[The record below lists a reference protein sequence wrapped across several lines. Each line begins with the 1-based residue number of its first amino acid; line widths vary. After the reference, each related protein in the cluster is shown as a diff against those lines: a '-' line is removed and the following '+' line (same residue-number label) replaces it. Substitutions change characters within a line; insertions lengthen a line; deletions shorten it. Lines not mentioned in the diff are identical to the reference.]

1 MNGSNVERW
10 LCTAVWLLDGA
21 PLRAPASGTVGRP
34 SPDVYL
40 PTHDIAVELKATS
53 QDKAY
58 FKAAEVKALVE
69 WSRRADAAPRL
80 GARFSQDSRVYLVDP
95 VSARKTDKGSS
106 VVDHGE
112 AEQRSSE
119 VVCGV
124 KADAG
129 VGDVDWRLGFVK

>member
-1 MNGSNVERW
+1 MDGADVERW
-10 LCTAVWLLDGA
+10 LCNTLWMLDGA
-21 PLRAPASGTVGRP
+21 PLRAPASGSIDRP

-40 PTHDIAVELKATS
+40 PTKDIAIELKATS

-58 FKAAEVKALVE
+58 YDASEVKALVE

-80 GARFSQDSRVYLVDP
+80 GARFSRDSRVYLVDP
-95 VSARKTDKGSS
+95 VSARKTDSGSR
-106 VVDHGE
+106 VVDHAE

-129 VGDVDWRLGFVK
+129 DGDVDWRRS